1 MLADFSGILLV
12 ASQGRLLSSLRV
24 LLKSRYPL
32 VDIEQTEDRAC
43 IQRMLSASHPRLMM
57 IDAAL
62 LSRIGWSWVKEI
74 KDGNLEQPML
84 ILTHQPSDVD
94 MARSDGCATLA
105 LEGLT
110 CSMLEHAIDGY
121 LRE

>member
-24 LLKSRYPL
+24 LLKSRYPQ

-43 IQRMLSASHPRLMM
+43 IQQMLSLGHPRLMM

-62 LSRIGWSWVKEI
+62 LHRTGWSWI
-74 KDGNLEQPML
+74 KDIREGHLDQPML
-84 ILTHQPSDVD
+84 ILTHQPGDVD
-94 MARSDGCATLA
+94 QARKDGCATLA
-105 LEGLT
+105 LEGMT
-110 CSMLEHAIDGY
+110 CSTLVSAIDDY

>member
-1 MLADFSGILLV
+1 MLAEFSGILLV

-32 VDIEQTEDRAC
+32 VDIEQTEDRAL
-43 IQRMLSASHPRLMM
+43 IQRILSVGRPRLMM

-62 LSRIGWSWVKEI
+62 LSQSGWSWIKEI
-74 KDGNLEQPML
+74 REGYLEQPML

-94 MARSDGCATLA
+94 RARSDGCAALA

-110 CSMLEHAIDGY
+110 CSTLERAIDGY